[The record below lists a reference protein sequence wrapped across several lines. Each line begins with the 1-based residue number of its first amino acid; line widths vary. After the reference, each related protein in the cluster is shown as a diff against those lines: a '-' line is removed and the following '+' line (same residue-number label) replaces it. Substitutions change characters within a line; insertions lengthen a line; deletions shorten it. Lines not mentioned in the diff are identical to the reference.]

1 MNRLR
6 HENSP
11 YLLQHAG
18 NPVDWRPW
26 GEEAFA
32 EARRQDKP
40 VFLSI
45 GYSTCHWCHVM
56 AHESFEDP
64 QVAALLNEVFVPVKV
79 DREERPDVDELYM
92 TACQLLTGQGG
103 WPLTV
108 FLTPERKP
116 FFAATYIPKE
126 GRYGMSGLL
135 ELLPHVRELWR
146 TQRERVEGSA
156 GEIQAALR
164 QAAEPAEAG
173 QVPGPA
179 VLEQACRTL
188 AGQFDRRH
196 GGFGAAP
203 KFPSAHLLSFLL
215 TRGEPETLDMV
226 ERTLR
231 AMRAGGV
238 FDQVGL
244 GFHRYS
250 TDERWRVPHY
260 EKMLYDQ
267 ALLALAYTEAWQ
279 LTGRPLYRRTAEE
292 VLTYVLRDMTSPQG
306 AFHCAEDADS
316 EGEEGRFYR
325 WTREELS
332 SLLAPEELALVGLE
346 EGTLYLLDP
355 ERPLSEPSRKRLFER
370 RGARA
375 RPGRDD
381 KVLAGWNGLMVAA
394 LSRAAGAFDRPDYA
408 QAAARAARFVLG
420 TLRDEQGGL
429 LRRWREGQAA
439 IPAFA
444 EDYAYLAWGLLELYE
459 ATFEAWALEEAF
471 RITDLLLERHADP
484 QGGFFQSSEA
494 LATDA
499 VRLQSSGDGALPSA
513 NSVAL
518 RVLLRLSRI
527 GERPRYWE
535 AAEALLRRH
544 SAGIHRHPQAFAF
557 LLTGLDFYLG
567 PSAEVVLAGRSDAED
582 TAALT
587 RALRRAFLPRAVSLL
602 RPTEQA
608 EPPILRLAP
617 FTRPFGAAAGGRAQA
632 FVCRDYSCRLPVTDA
647 NAMLALLAEG
657 REQPGPRGGG
667 QAGAQGV

>member
-1 MNRLR
+1 VNRLQ
-6 HENSP
+6 HEKSP

-18 NPVDWRPW
+18 NPVDWYPW

-32 EARRQDKP
+32 EARRRDKP

-64 QVAALLNEVFVPVKV
+64 EVAALLNEAFVPVKV

-108 FLTPERKP
+108 FLTPERRP
-116 FFAATYIPKE
+116 FFAGTYIPKQ

-135 ELLPHVRELWR
+135 ELVPHVRELWR
-146 TQRERVEGSA
+146 TQRDRIDGSA
-156 GEIQAALR
+156 EQIQAALR
-164 QAAEPAEAG
+164 EAAEPGETGPA
-173 QVPGPA
+173 PGPEA
-179 VLEQACRTL
+179 LGQAFQTL
-188 AGQFDRRH
+188 AGQFDRLH

-215 TRGEPETLDMV
+215 ARGDPEALEMA
-226 ERTLR
+226 ERTLQ
-231 AMRAGGV
+231 AMRGGGV

-244 GFHRYS
+244 GFHRYA
-250 TDERWRVPHY
+250 TDARWRVPHY

-267 ALLALAYTEAWQ
+267 ALLTLAYTEAWQ
-279 LTGRPLYRRTAEE
+279 RTGRPLYRRTAEE
-292 VLTYVLRDMTSPQG
+292 VLAYVLRELTSEQG
-306 AFHCAEDADS
+306 AFCCAEDADS

-325 WTREELS
+325 WRPEELS

-346 EGTLYLLDP
+346 EGTLYLRDP
-355 ERPLSEPSRKRLFER
+355 ERPLSELSRRRLFER
-370 RGARA
+370 RGARV

-381 KVLAGWNGLMVAA
+381 KVLTGWNGLMIAA

-408 QAAARAARFVLG
+408 QAAARAARFVLD
-420 TLRDEQGGL
+420 TLRDAGAGL
-429 LRRWREGQAA
+429 LHRWRDGQAA
-439 IPAFA
+439 ISAFA

-459 ATFEAWALEEAF
+459 AGFEPWALEAAF
-471 RITDLLLERHADP
+471 RLTDYLLERHADP
-484 QGGFFQSSEA
+484 QGGFFQSAEA
-494 LATDA
+494 EEPEG

-527 GERPRYWE
+527 GERPGYWQ

-544 SAGIHRHPQAFAF
+544 SAAVRRHPQGYAF
-557 LLTGLDFYLG
+557 LLMGLDFYLG

-582 TAALT
+582 TAELA
-587 RALRRAFLPRAVSLL
+587 RALRRAFLPRAVSIL

-608 EPPILRLAP
+608 EPPILRLTP
-617 FTRPFGAAAGGRAQA
+617 FTRAFAAAPGGKAQA
-632 FVCRDYSCRLPVTDA
+632 FVCRNYSCRLPVTDPQ
-647 NAMLALLAEG
+647 AMLALVAE
-657 REQPGPRGGG
+657 PGAEDGPARP
-667 QAGAQGV
+667 ASPGV

>member
-1 MNRLR
+1 MNRLQL
-6 HENSP
+6 EKSP

-64 QVAALLNEVFVPVKV
+64 QVAALLNEGFVSVKV

-103 WPLTV
+103 WPLTL
-108 FLTPERKP
+108 FLTPERRP
-116 FFAATYIPKE
+116 FFAATYLPKE
-126 GRYGMSGLL
+126 GRHGMSGLL

-146 TQRERVEGSA
+146 SQRERIEGSA
-156 GEIQAALR
+156 GQILAALR
-164 QAAEPAEAG
+164 EAAGPGEAG
-173 QVPGPA
+173 QAPGPA

-188 AGQFDRRH
+188 AGQFDRLH

-215 TRGEPETLDMV
+215 TRGDPEAVQMA

-231 AMRAGGV
+231 AMRAGGL

-250 TDERWRVPHY
+250 TDQRWRVPHY

-279 LTGRPLYRRTAEE
+279 LTARPLYRRTAEE
-292 VLTYVLRDMTSPQG
+292 VLAYVLGELTSAQG
-306 AFHCAEDADS
+306 AFFCAEDADS

-332 SLLAPEELALVGLE
+332 SLLSPEELAPVGLE

-355 ERPLSEPSRKRLFER
+355 ERPLSEPSRRRLFER

-375 RPGRDD
+375 HPGRDD
-381 KVLAGWNGLMVAA
+381 KVLAGWNGLMIAA
-394 LSRAAGAFDRPDYA
+394 LSRAAGAFDRPDYV
-408 QAAARAARFVLG
+408 QAAARAARFVLEA
-420 TLRDEQGGL
+420 LRDAEGGL
-429 LRRWREGQAA
+429 LRRWRDGQAA

-444 EDYAYLAWGLLELYE
+444 EDYACLAWGLLELYE
-459 ATFEAWALEEAF
+459 AGFQPWALEEAF
-471 RITDLLLERHADP
+471 RLTDRLLERHADP
-484 QGGFFQSSEA
+484 QGGFFQSAEA
-494 LATDA
+494 EEPGA

-527 GERPRYWE
+527 GERSGYLE

-544 SAGIHRHPQAFAF
+544 SAAVRRHPQGYAF

-582 TAALT
+582 TAGLA
-587 RALRRAFLPRAVSLL
+587 RALRRAFLPRAVSIL

-608 EPPILRLAP
+608 EPPIVRLAP
-617 FTRPFGAAAGGRAQA
+617 FTRAFGAAPGGQAQA
-632 FVCRDYSCRLPVTDA
+632 FVCRSYSCRLPVADA
-647 NAMLALLAEG
+647 QAMLALLAES
-657 REQPGPRGGG
+657 
-667 QAGAQGV
+667 